1 MRIALTKSI
10 KTYIVYGYK
19 EFNPID
25 YPQFNGLTEN
35 EIIQYINENSDEFN
49 LNDSD
54 EENIISDLEYNCDI
68 VQDDECGEEIEI
80 IRIND

>member
-1 MRIALTKSI
+1 MKIALTKNI
-10 KTYIVYGYK
+10 RTYLVYGYK
-19 EFNPID
+19 EFDPTD
-25 YPQFNGLTEN
+25 YPQFNGLCDN

-49 LNDSD
+49 LNDSN

-68 VQDDECGEEIEI
+68 IKDDECGEEIEI